1 MFAKA
6 MSFATRKPA
15 ETVENKMDTGK
26 SLNGDSTTTR
36 RQFGRDITNS
46 TVNDSVSDKNS
57 FKPTFLAPPP
67 AVTARAED
75 IMIDGMSSAY
85 DDRSYMERPSDDID
99 ARDVD
104 NPLLCTDYVNQMYDN
119 FAVMEKEYAL
129 SPDYMSKQS
138 FINEKMRAILCD
150 WLVSIRKCSAIHVYL
165 RACIVLLVLYDRC
178 DSYSC
183 RCPRI
188 AIAHSFLTNP
198 PAR

>member
-26 SLNGDSTTTR
+26 SLTGDSTTTR

-46 TVNDSVSDKNS
+46 TVNDSLSDKNT
-57 FKPTFLAPPP
+57 FKPTVLAPPP

-75 IMIDGMSSAY
+75 IMIDGMNSTS

-99 ARDVD
+99 ARAVD
-104 NPLLCTDYVNQMYDN
+104 NPLLGTDYVNQMYDN
-119 FAVMEKEYAL
+119 FALMEKEYAL

-150 WLVSIRKCSAIHVYL
+150 WLVSIWNRCAIRVFV
-165 RACIVLLVLYDRC
+165 CVL
-178 DSYSC
+178 SS
-183 RCPRI
+183 
-188 AIAHSFLTNP
+188 S
-198 PAR
+198 